1 MQNTIEEVKPK
12 KSCKSCK
19 SSEKLKSVPAKM
31 LVFSVLLLT
40 FSIYGLIQFVK
51 DIISLF

>member
-1 MQNTIEEVKPK
+1 MQNIIEEVQPK

-19 SSEKLKSVPAKM
+19 SSDKLKSVPAKM
-31 LVFSVLLLT
+31 LIFSVLLLV
-40 FSIYGLIQFVK
+40 FSIYGVIEFVK